1 MKAKKL
7 TANQVK
13 NLVNDVKAIYRL
25 NGFVTGKRTNL
36 QKATKEC
43 RLDFAELG
51 KGIDTSFSYPESVFE
66 KEYQIDTKAHFGNN
80 GICYEIWFEDNKCYL
95 FQMYETK
102 YLIVSGLGFCNVYRL
117 IEKTESEKFED
128 QPAIIYNGDSKKA
141 VLNHNDKKIELTCT
155 LSNTK
160 IFKQDNKYPES
171 HNHYIVKFKFGKNS
185 AKFDFFDSLN
195 NFETGQTDKTE
206 IDIFEMFYM
215 FLLDCQVVINYY
227 SFEDFQTEFGGTK
240 ENYNACKRALQ
251 KFERVFAGPGIDLYE
266 LSNYIQEKYNF

>member
-1 MKAKKL
+1 MEAKKL
-7 TANQVK
+7 TVNQVK
-13 NLVNDVKAIYRL
+13 NLVNSVKAIYRL

-43 RLDFAELG
+43 KFDYAELG
-51 KGIDTSFSYPESVFE
+51 KGINTSLSFPESVFE
-66 KEYQIDTKAHFGNN
+66 KEYQIGTKAHFDNN
-80 GICYEIWFEDNKCYL
+80 GVC
-95 FQMYETK
+95 
-102 YLIVSGLGFCNVYRL
+102 L

-128 QPAIIYNGDSKKA
+128 QSVIVSNGDSKKA
-141 VLNHNDKKIELTCT
+141 VLDYNDKKIELTCT

-160 IFKQDNKYPES
+160 VCKWDNKYPES

-185 AKFDFFDSLN
+185 AKFDFFDSLH

-206 IDIFEMFYM
+206 IDIFEMLYI
-215 FLLDCQVVINYY
+215 FLSDCQIATDCYF
-227 SFEDFQTEFGGTK
+227 FEDFQTELGGTK

-251 KFERVFAGPGIDLYE
+251 KFERVFAGSGIDLYE